1 METSLSPPKW
11 IFSAANAWNETNS
24 LALVPG
30 KFLYKSTGDNGIS
43 VFVKD
48 GPSTWSNTA
57 NFCEPTKR
65 PCLKKK
71 KQKKTKQSNNQVP

>member
-1 METSLSPPKW
+1 METFLSPPKW

-43 VFVKD
+43 VFIKD
-48 GPSTWSNTA
+48 GTSTWSNTA
-57 NFCEPTKR
+57 NFCEPKNAR
-65 PCLKKK
+65 VWKKNNK
-71 KQKKTKQSNNQVP
+71 KQKQSNNQVP